1 MNVNITITN
10 GTPNGS
16 YTVDYGQN
24 YTATIRGNNGYN
36 VPESVTVNMEGGT
49 ADYTYNNGA
58 LTVRNVTGD
67 LTITGTAPQAC
78 LVEGTKIRLA
88 NNKVKNVEDI
98 KYDDLLLVWN
108 YDTGKLTKEY
118 PIWIEKE
125 KVGDS
130 YTKITF
136 TDNSSI
142 NIKANHSF
150 FSPDYN
156 KFIDMK
162 DIKVG
167 TSITKL
173 VNNKLKTVKVKEIKT
188 INKKVKYYFVASTR
202 YYNIIANDFVTT
214 DAFTEITNLY
224 PFNSNIMWTNRKVK
238 EIDYKYLSDILPYYM
253 YKGFRAG
260 ELAILL
266 DNQRLSM
273 NDFKSYVSKLITN
286 DDMLKPPITK
296 NNKRYWMVTTSNKV
310 KNKEKHLVEEGTYY
324 KLPKS
329 KNIKYWYSTS
339 EHKKYKPGTKVKV
352 WTGMHFEKIY
362 K

>member
-1 MNVNITITN
+1 
-10 GTPNGS
+10 
-16 YTVDYGQN
+16 
-24 YTATIRGNNGYN
+24 
-36 VPESVTVNMEGGT
+36 
-49 ADYTYNNGA
+49 
-58 LTVRNVTGD
+58 
-67 LTITGTAPQAC
+67 
-78 LVEGTKIRLA
+78 
-88 NNKVKNVEDI
+88 
-98 KYDDLLLVWN
+98 
-108 YDTGKLTKEY
+108 
-118 PIWIEKE
+118 
-125 KVGDS
+125 
-130 YTKITF
+130 
-136 TDNSSI
+136 
-142 NIKANHSF
+142 
-150 FSPDYN
+150 
-156 KFIDMK
+156 
-162 DIKVG
+162 
-167 TSITKL
+167 
-173 VNNKLKTVKVKEIKT
+173 
-188 INKKVKYYFVASTR
+188 
-202 YYNIIANDFVTT
+202 
-214 DAFTEITNLY
+214 
-224 PFNSNIMWTNRKVK
+224 MWTNRKVK